1 MTKNLHY
8 WLVRHAPI
16 NAFDDNG
23 IPTDNR
29 FIGQLDIACDLCD
42 ADAIKWLIGALPQ
55 QASLLTSHLQRA
67 KKTADKLLDAGLQ
80 VTHRSENSAFA
91 EQNFGDWQGMDYDSH
106 YQYHRDYW
114 HDVINNIPPNGES
127 FEQLCQRVNQAMMHC
142 YNQANTHQPNK
153 KQNGKK
159 QNGKKQNG
167 KKQNGKKQ
175 NSENQNS
182 ENQNSENQNIIII
195 GHAGSIRAA
204 IADCNQQTPESTLQY
219 NIAPL
224 SLTHLHFYQ
233 KDDSVIKEV
242 ITINS
247 CYDTNEGVKP
257 S

>member
-1 MTKNLHY
+1 MPDTKIYDTKICDIGKNLHY

-23 IPTDNR
+23 MPTNNR

-42 ADAIKWLIGALPQ
+42 AKTLKWLVNALPQ

-67 KKTADKLLDAGLQ
+67 KQTADKLLDAGLQ

-127 FEQLCQRVNQAMMHC
+127 FGQVCQRVNQAMLHY
-142 YNQANTHQPNK
+142 YNQASAHQH
-153 KQNGKK
+153 
-159 QNGKKQNG
+159 
-167 KKQNGKKQ
+167 
-175 NSENQNS
+175 
-182 ENQNSENQNIIII
+182 IIII
-195 GHAGSIRAA
+195 AHAGSIRAA
-204 IADCNQQTPESTLQY
+204 ISGCNQQTPAATLQY

-233 KDDSVIKEV
+233 KNDNMIKQA
-242 ITINS
+242 ITINARYENNDDDS
-247 CYDTNEGVKP
+247 KGDKA